1 MYTSGVY
8 LRSKVVELI
17 YTVRKLH
24 LRVRNCIRDIELKD
38 KIVFLTGFFNT
49 SFDRRLRDLTKLRCN
64 RTRG

>member
-38 KIVFLTGFFNT
+38 KIVFLTGSFNT
-49 SFDRRLRDLTKLRCN
+49 LML
-64 RTRG
+64 